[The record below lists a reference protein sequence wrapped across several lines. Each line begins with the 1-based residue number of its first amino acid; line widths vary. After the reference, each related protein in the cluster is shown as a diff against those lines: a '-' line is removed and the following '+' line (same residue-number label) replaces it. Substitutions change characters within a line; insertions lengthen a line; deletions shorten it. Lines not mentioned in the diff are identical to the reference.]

1 MAKRTEK
8 ILQPG
13 ETYTV
18 KIPAKGME
26 VQYLLSFLNAGTNRN
41 RTTLDAILMPATRHL
56 NKMPGDQLLLDIP
69 KKLKNKY
76 IEWINIQLASG
87 RLDSAIFD
95 LIQKEVDGISNHALE
110 KLDVPVEPKRFVIPS
125 NPLLEE
131 EEDLREDTSA
141 SETVL
146 REEPAKTHV
155 DEEMRSE
162 SRKEDPEAAPMVKP
176 VVSIEEK
183 VKVPVEPVVIQDD
196 TDDKKGLAGVFG

>member
-1 MAKRTEK
+1 
-8 ILQPG
+8 
-13 ETYTV
+13 
-18 KIPAKGME
+18 ME

-110 KLDVPVEPKRFVIPS
+110 KLDVPPEEPKRFIIQSKPM
-125 NPLLEE
+125 LEE
-131 EEDLREDTSA
+131 EEFRETTGASNDALKGEPVLTQVSQELRP
-141 SETVL
+141 ETHL
-146 REEPAKTHV
+146 KA
-155 DEEMRSE
+155 
-162 SRKEDPEAAPMVKP
+162 PEAAATKP
-176 VVSIEEK
+176 VSNEK
-183 VKVPVEPVVIQDD
+183 SEKAPVESVVIQDD
-196 TDDKKGLAGVFG
+196 PDDKKGLANIFG